1 MKKYSILS
9 ITSSDTHL
17 LRQKILRPNQP
28 LSEMEF
34 PHDNDKETFHLGL
47 YIDNK
52 LSGIASVYK
61 ENMPDNTES
70 TVNTEKNS
78 YRLRGMAIDDNLQGN
93 GLGKLLLYKIILDL
107 REKHGNL
114 LWCNARTHAAGF
126 YEASGFEIVGDA
138 FDLKE
143 IGPHYLMKLDLV

>member
-9 ITSSDTHL
+9 ISSSDTHS

-28 LSEMEF
+28 LSEMDF

-47 YIDNK
+47 FIDER

-61 ENMPDNTES
+61 EDMPDNTES
-70 TVNTEKNS
+70 TENKENSS
-78 YRLRGMAIDDNLQGN
+78 YRLRGMAIDDNLRGK

-107 REKHGNL
+107 REKNAKL

-126 YEASGFEIVGDA
+126 YKASGFEIIGDS

-143 IGPHYLMKLDLV
+143 IGPHYLMKLVL